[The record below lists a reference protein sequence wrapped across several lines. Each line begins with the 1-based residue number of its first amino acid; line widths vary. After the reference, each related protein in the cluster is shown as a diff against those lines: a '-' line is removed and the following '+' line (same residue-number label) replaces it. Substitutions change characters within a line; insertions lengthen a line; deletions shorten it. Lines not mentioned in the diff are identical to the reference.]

1 MSTDK
6 SAEKQVANEAARKV
20 LNPTGSRQA
29 ISDSQAEPEFQENHK
44 RLKAERRA
52 REAETKGKKQMPL
65 RPGHLP
71 NHVER
76 SCLQQLQAHCELRA
90 DRLPAGKQA
99 LAKLIEKGWIESL
112 GFAYRITPAGEAA
125 MKAKIPT
132 PKKIGNKLSAEN
144 VVGD

>member
-1 MSTDK
+1 
-6 SAEKQVANEAARKV
+6 
-20 LNPTGSRQA
+20 
-29 ISDSQAEPEFQENHK
+29 
-44 RLKAERRA
+44 
-52 REAETKGKKQMPL
+52 MPL
-65 RPGHLP
+65 RAGHLP

-76 SCLQQLQAHCELRA
+76 SCLQKLRAHAELRA

-99 LAKLIEKGWIESL
+99 LARLIEKGWIESS

-132 PKKIGNKLSAEN
+132 PKKIGNKLSAED